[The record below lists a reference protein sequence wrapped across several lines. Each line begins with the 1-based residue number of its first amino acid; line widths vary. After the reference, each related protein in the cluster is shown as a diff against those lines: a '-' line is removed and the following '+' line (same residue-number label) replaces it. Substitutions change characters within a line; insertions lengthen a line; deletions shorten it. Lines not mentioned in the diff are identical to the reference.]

1 MKTWHKKL
9 AQIET
14 PSFRF
19 ERLNEITVC
28 FLQLVLRNL
37 QFPSMRENQDSKII
51 LQFLCD
57 CDSFVYN
64 QVRCKRSGRPNNH
77 RQPENKTKKVN
88 HFDREPT
95 TNRTY

>member
-64 QVRCKRSGRPNNH
+64 QVSSNGRTH
-77 RQPENKTKKVN
+77 Q
-88 HFDREPT
+88 PT
-95 TNRTY
+95 TIDNEENDI

>member
-1 MKTWHKKL
+1 MGFLMKTWHKNM

-37 QFPSMRENQDSKII
+37 QFP
-51 LQFLCD
+51 
-57 CDSFVYN
+57 
-64 QVRCKRSGRPNNH
+64 
-77 RQPENKTKKVN
+77 
-88 HFDREPT
+88 
-95 TNRTY
+95 

>member
-1 MKTWHKKL
+1 MIYIQSYCCFIIQDFLGFLMKTWHKKL

-64 QVRCKRSGRPNNH
+64 QVICNPKRHDTQRN
-77 RQPENKTKKVN
+77 ET
-88 HFDREPT
+88 
-95 TNRTY
+95 